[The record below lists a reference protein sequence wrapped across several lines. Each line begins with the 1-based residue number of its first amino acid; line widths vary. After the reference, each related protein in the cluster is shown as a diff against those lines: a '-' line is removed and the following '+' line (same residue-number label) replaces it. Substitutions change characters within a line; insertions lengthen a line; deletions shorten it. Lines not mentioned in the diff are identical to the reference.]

1 MRSTKKNNNFFF
13 GMKAHIGADAFSGL
27 VHSLRVTP
35 ANVSDVEMAAELLRE
50 DDKVMW
56 GDNGYQGIAKRPE
69 IMGSEILSKIDFRVN
84 CRRSSLPKVSEK
96 AIDWNRHMEY
106 LKSSVRSKVEFPFR
120 IVKRIF
126 GFRKTAYRGLKKNE
140 NRLYMLFACSNLYM
154 LAGAG
159 RTLSPA
165 W

>member
-1 MRSTKKNNNFFF
+1 
-13 GMKAHIGADAFSGL
+13 MKAHIGADAFSGL
-27 VHSLRVTP
+27 VRAVRVTS
-35 ANVSDVEMAAELLRE
+35 ANVSDVEMGAELLRE
-50 DDKVMW
+50 DDKVMR

-69 IMGSEILSKIDFRVN
+69 IEDSEILSKIDFRVN
-84 CRRSSLPKVSEK
+84 CRRNSLAKASEK
-96 AIDWNRHMEY
+96 AIDWKRHIGF
-106 LKSSVRSKVEFPFR
+106 LKSSVRSKAEFPFR

-140 NRLYMLFACSNLYM
+140 NRLDTLFACSNLYT

-165 W
+165 